1 MNTLTRISIVGLIA
15 LGCGQANAQE
25 IAVKALQEQVDALRA
40 SILPAGTII
49 FVQTKE
55 CPKPFVEFIA
65 ARGRAIV
72 GAPSSGT
79 VGAQVG
85 PEMSD
90 REPRNKVAYHQHLI
104 TVPPHTHGIQGKN
117 TFGYNEQPP
126 SQFAGGHGYYLT
138 IGTATTDP
146 SSSQQIQSDFTGV
159 QGEPALPY
167 VQLRACMKT

>member
-1 MNTLTRISIVGLIA
+1 MNTLTRISIVGLFA

-25 IAVKALQEQVDALRA
+25 ITVKALQEQVDALRA

-55 CPKPFVEFIA
+55 CPKPFVEFVA

-72 GAPSSGT
+72 GAPSPGT

-90 REPRNKVAYHQHLI
+90 KESRNKVAYHQHPI
-104 TVPPHTHGIQGKN
+104 TIPPHTHGIQDKN
-117 TFGYNEQPP
+117 TFGLLEKPP
-126 SQFAGGHGYYLT
+126 SQFAGGHGF
-138 IGTATTDP
+138 IHSAGTATTDP
-146 SSSQQIQSDFTGV
+146 SPSQQIQSDFTGV

-167 VQLRACMKT
+167 VQLKACMKT